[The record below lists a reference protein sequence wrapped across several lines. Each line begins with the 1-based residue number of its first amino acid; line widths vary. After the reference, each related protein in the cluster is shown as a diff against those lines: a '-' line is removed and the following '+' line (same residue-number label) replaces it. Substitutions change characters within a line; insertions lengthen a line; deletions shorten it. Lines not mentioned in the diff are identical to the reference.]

1 MPPIPAPRSLG
12 ATAMHSPGSG
22 SPAASQRKG
31 GSISITSLSSGAERA
46 GLRKPS
52 VAGHLDDE
60 LFIVSSRCAE
70 GARGGGVMSGL
81 WQTPRAA
88 HTLFYQGE
96 RLARVINS
104 GLNVGV

>member
-1 MPPIPAPRSLG
+1 
-12 ATAMHSPGSG
+12 
-22 SPAASQRKG
+22 
-31 GSISITSLSSGAERA
+31 
-46 GLRKPS
+46 
-52 VAGHLDDE
+52 
-60 LFIVSSRCAE
+60 
-70 GARGGGVMSGL
+70 MSGL